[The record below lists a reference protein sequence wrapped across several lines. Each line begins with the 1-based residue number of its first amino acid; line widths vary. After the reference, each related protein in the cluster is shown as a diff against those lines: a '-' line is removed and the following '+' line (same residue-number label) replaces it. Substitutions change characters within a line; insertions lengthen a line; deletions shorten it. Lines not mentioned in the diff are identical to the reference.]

1 MTMIVCGAPDEG
13 DDTGIK
19 KEPTRDWGWQTK
31 EPSQHFLP
39 PKKEIKVEGTVCSSC
54 GEVIGDRYIL
64 QVAARSWH
72 ANCLRCS
79 ICHALLDSHTS
90 CFIREEN
97 VFCKLDYNKMFGA
110 KCFKCC
116 RSITQLDWVRRAREQ
131 VYHLACFSCDCCKR
145 QLSTG
150 EEFGLHDNR
159 VLCKTHYMEML
170 EGGFT
175 DSDDGGDHDSH
186 AKKKKTK
193 RMRTTF
199 TEEQIQIL
207 QANFQ
212 IDSNPDGQ
220 DLERIGQITGLSKR
234 VTQVWFQNCRARQ
247 KKYIT
252 NGKQGPADI
261 FSGVSSHDG
270 YPTPQL
276 DLHIMYS
283 SFRAQPPLSS
293 ADSQDDGGE
302 DHFLH
307 HQESAT

>member
-1 MTMIVCGAPDEG
+1 MIVEG
-13 DDTGIK
+13 GPEEGGDTGIK
-19 KEPTRDWGWQTK
+19 KEREWGWRSQ
-31 EPSQHFLP
+31 EPAPNFLP
-39 PKKEIKVEGTVCSSC
+39 PKTEIKVEGTICSSC

-64 QVAARSWH
+64 QVAGRSWH
-72 ANCLRCS
+72 AHCLRCS

-90 CFIREEN
+90 CFIKEDN

-116 RSITQLDWVRRAREQ
+116 RTITQLDWVRRAREQ
-131 VYHLACFSCDCCKR
+131 VYHLACFACDSCKR

-159 VLCKTHYMEML
+159 VMCKTHYLELL

-175 DSDDGGDHDSH
+175 DSDDGADHDSH
-186 AKKKKTK
+186 VKKKKTK

-220 DLERIGQITGLSKR
+220 DLERIAQITGLSKR

-252 NGKQGPADI
+252 NGKPRTDM
-261 FSGVSSHDG
+261 FPGVSPLSQDG
-270 YPTPQL
+270 YPTPHL

-293 ADSQDDGGE
+293 A
-302 DHFLH
+302 
-307 HQESAT
+307 